1 MNEWIYCGYSYSVL
15 YSWLNSSLG
24 KWKTGEEPKR
34 QCCSFMI
41 FFYDSTV
48 ILKKEVDERL
58 AVCFETMPLSSLSSS
73 IWVSTL
79 TVEKYY
85 KKNFVKCHFWF
96 PHWTD
101 VPHESKPILYPPTDI
116 PLFFGESTKS
126 GVGHCPPVVP
136 LGCPTWCAVLTPPGV
151 SVRVPGTLWWLPESC
166 L

>member
-1 MNEWIYCGYSYSVL
+1 MNEYTVAIPIL
-15 YSWLNSSLG
+15 YY
-24 KWKTGEEPKR
+24 TH
-34 QCCSFMI
+34 
-41 FFYDSTV
+41 D
-48 ILKKEVDERL
+48 
-58 AVCFETMPLSSLSSS
+58 
-73 IWVSTL
+73 L
-79 TVEKYY
+79 TVPSENGKLENNLQGSAALSCFYLWFHSY
-85 KKNFVKCHFWF
+85 TENRGWWLTSCVFWDNAIEFIVVEYLSVQTYRRKIKKNFFKCHFWF